1 MSTEGSGSSLAEELM
16 RVLSPRQ
23 KGPTVK
29 MMPPE
34 GTVFGENPEQEL
46 DFQSKIGEGSFG
58 TVWRAIHRPSGSYVA
73 VKKVSLDGEDEA
85 MKEGSTMKQLCHQN
99 IVRFYAF
106 YMFVPPSFS
115 FSLSLSLLYG
125 CMMMMMMDVMLSR
138 KQKEAWMVME
148 LCAAK
153 SLQAVMKSFKR
164 GLTEAELACTLQ
176 QTVKALAYVHA
187 HKRIHR
193 DIKSGNL
200 LLQQDGRIKL
210 CDFGVAG
217 ELTSEA
223 KRHTM
228 IGSPYWMAPE
238 VIDDAGHDQKADIWS
253 LGITAI
259 ELCETVPPRFSE
271 NTMRAIF
278 LISSS
283 DPPTLKE
290 PEKYSDELKDFLK
303 CCLAKNPDERQSS
316 AQLLEHPFIKG
327 AEKCENSHTHSLETK
342 EEQELQDH
350 FPDDKPCVL
359 AELARLCL
367 QRTPSQDHLS
377 SPNGTGGEGAA
388 AEAPSALPADIPQ
401 TPAPDLGTF
410 ADFGSL
416 SDLTL
421 PSTLKAGSKVCCCFI
436 THS

>member
-1 MSTEGSGSSLAEELM
+1 
-16 RVLSPRQ
+16 
-23 KGPTVK
+23 

-34 GTVFGENPEQEL
+34 GTVFGENPDEEL
-46 DFQSKIGEGSFG
+46 DFVSKIGEGSFG
-58 TVWRAIHRPSGSYVA
+58 TVWRAVHKPSSSYVA
-73 VKKVSLDGEDEA
+73 VKKVSMDGEDEA
-85 MKEGSTMKQLCHQN
+85 LKEGSTMKQLCHQN

-106 YMFVPPSFS
+106 YM
-115 FSLSLSLLYG
+115 
-125 CMMMMMMDVMLSR
+125 

-153 SLQAVMKSFKR
+153 SLQAIMKSFKR

-176 QTVKALAYVHA
+176 QTVKALAYVHE

-200 LLQQDGRIKL
+200 LLQQNGRIKL

-283 DPPTLKE
+283 EPPSLKD
-290 PEKYSDELKDFLK
+290 PEKHSPEFKDFLK
-303 CCLAKNPDERQSS
+303 CCLAKNPDERYSS

-342 EEQELQDH
+342 EEQEAQDH
-350 FPDDKPCVL
+350 FPGDTHCAL
-359 AELARLCL
+359 AQLAAQYI
-367 QRTPSQDHLS
+367 QRTGSQD
-377 SPNGTGGEGAA
+377 N
-388 AEAPSALPADIPQ
+388 
-401 TPAPDLGTF
+401 
-410 ADFGSL
+410 FGSQPNSSAEIPSPQPTAEPQVSSSDGFESFGTL

-421 PSTLKAGSKVCCCFI
+421 PSTLKAGSKRMLHCTQCDELRDKIADLEKQIAKLTEEIEVQDKERLFLKQQVEFFQKQFQ
-436 THS
+436 SFAK